1 MTMRDDLPAWR
12 SMLFVP
18 VTAEK
23 FVNTGADR
31 GADGI
36 ILDLED
42 SIAPSQKERART
54 LIADAIPRV
63 ARNGADVLVRVNR
76 PWRLLVRDLEAAVI
90 PGVAALMLTKV
101 DSPEHV
107 QAVAGIVDELEAER
121 GLPAGRIQFVALV
134 ETVEGFFRMEAIAK
148 SHPRLVGLSLGTEDF
163 TASAG
168 MLPDPEALLYPKQ
181 HTVFAAR
188 AAGILPLGFVGSIAD
203 FRDQDAFRAIVRRS
217 KRLGFVGASGIHPLQ
232 IPVLNEEFAPT
243 ADEVDRAERMVVA
256 YDKAHAEGLG
266 AVQFEGAMIDIPV
279 VERARTVLLR
289 AAALRARVRA

>member
-1 MTMRDDLPAWR
+1 MRDDLPAWR
-12 SMLFVP
+12 SLMFVP
-18 VTAEK
+18 VTVEK

-76 PWRLLVRDLEAAVI
+76 PWRLLVRDIEAAVI
-90 PGVAALMLTKV
+90 PGVTALMLTKV

-107 QAVAGIVDELEAER
+107 HAVAEIVDELEAER
-121 GLPAGRIQFVALV
+121 GLPPGRLQFVALV
-134 ETVEGFFRMEAIAK
+134 ETAVGFFRIEAIAK
-148 SHPRLVGLSLGTEDF
+148 SHPRIVGISLGTEDF
-163 TASAG
+163 TASVG
-168 MLPDPEALLYPKQ
+168 MQPDPDALLYPKQ

-203 FRDQDAFRAIVRRS
+203 FRDQEAFRAIVRRS
-217 KRLGFVGASGIHPLQ
+217 KRLGFVGASAIHPLQ
-232 IPVLNEEFAPT
+232 VPVLNEEFAPT
-243 ADEVDRAERMVVA
+243 AAEIDRAERMVAA
-256 YDKAHAEGLG
+256 YDKAYADGLG

-279 VERARTVLLR
+279 VERARTVLQR
-289 AAALRARVRA
+289 AAALRARAKA

>member
-1 MTMRDDLPAWR
+1 MIMRDDLPAWR
-12 SMLFVP
+12 SLMFVP
-18 VTAEK
+18 VTVEK

-54 LIADAIPRV
+54 VIADAIPRV

-107 QAVAGIVDELEAER
+107 QAVAEIVDELEAER
-121 GLPAGRIQFVALV
+121 GMQAGKLQFVALV
-134 ETVEGFFRMEAIAK
+134 ETAVGFFRIEAIAR
-148 SHPRLVGLSLGTEDF
+148 SHPRVVGLSLGTEDF
-163 TASAG
+163 TASVG
-168 MLPDPEALLYPKQ
+168 MQPDPDALLYPKQ

-217 KRLGFVGASGIHPLQ
+217 KRLGFVGASAIHPLQ
-232 IPVLNEEFAPT
+232 VPVLNEEFSPT
-243 ADEVDRAERMVVA
+243 AEEVDRAGRMVAA
-256 YDKAHAEGLG
+256 YDKAYADGVG

-279 VERARTVLLR
+279 VERARTVLKR
-289 AAALRARVRA
+289 AVAIRARAKA